1 MQASL
6 QIHAHSLQVPR
17 GRGVLGGYYAPS
29 QCCLVLVSGLAF
41 PPPSPLGKGG
51 ARSGAPSLQGIP
63 FLPPAALP
71 PGPHAGGV
79 EVRGRVRGAGGTFH
93 VGLGWDGRKTAWPAP
108 VPGHVRRGHY
118 GAYYLQAGNFLK
130 VWFCSK
136 PSISDSQS

>member
-79 EVRGRVRGAGGTFH
+79 EVGGRVRGAGEPFMWDLAGTAERLPGGLLQSPGTFAEAITELTTSR
-93 VGLGWDGRKTAWPAP
+93 LGT
-108 VPGHVRRGHY
+108 
-118 GAYYLQAGNFLK
+118 F
-130 VWFCSK
+130 
-136 PSISDSQS
+136 